1 MQTYDAALEKIAKE
15 MGYRNAAEFADAY
28 AVSRRPENI
37 AKATAEFRQDRM
49 RQEEDRLDEIVKRNA
64 PRTTSEAELTEL
76 VKRHVDRHGGSEA
89 DAYCAVLRTPA
100 GAAAYG
106 KYRRGV
112 NSPPESDRLS
122 FLDRAEAIHK
132 SRGIAGES
140 VAATLSRLA
149 RSDPEAA
156 QLVEQILGRG
166 Q

>member
-28 AVSRRPENI
+28 AESRRPENI

-89 DAYCAVLRTPA
+89 DAYL
-100 GAAAYG
+100 
-106 KYRRGV
+106 
-112 NSPPESDRLS
+112 
-122 FLDRAEAIHK
+122 
-132 SRGIAGES
+132 
-140 VAATLSRLA
+140 
-149 RSDPEAA
+149 
-156 QLVEQILGRG
+156 
-166 Q
+166 